1 MLLLTSNLIA
11 TYSVTLMVLIAILL
25 FSFKVAKTEKELQKP
40 AQVLIAIILI
50 AIVAIGVQMYKMI

>member
-11 TYSVTLMVLIAILL
+11 TYSVTLMVLIAVLL
-25 FSFKVAKTEKELQKP
+25 FSLKVAKTEKELQKP

-50 AIVAIGVQMYKMI
+50 AIIAIGVQMYKMI